1 MAIKTQEETKKIR
14 GNEIITGYAVDDKK
28 PSEKNL
34 VYKINKNKATIE
46 YFPLKSKYYFFTK
59 ISIDGF
65 SSLPDIFKKNGYCKN
80 HIFDYIHRTFN
91 SKNIKSIDISKTGAC
106 SITKKGKNKYLH
118 LSYSCLEGLSDELG
132 TMDYYHRQRRTQ
144 VVNKLF
150 NSQFPKLVK
159 VRKINSAAA
168 DTKLAIQ
175 TLSAQGVDSFD
186 KHDIGRVTDI
196 VSTLMKSSHRLQ
208 ITQSDLFKNTK
219 LKIDSV
225 TFSDV
230 IDRFDKKLSSKKTSE
245 SEWGKFLEENLFL
258 IDSKYIHSIA
268 QLNVILGTTR
278 KVDFGLVDTQGYL
291 DLFEIKK
298 PETKLLINRKDSRGN
313 YSWDKQAIEAI
324 VQAEKYLYHA
334 ERKGSD
340 LKADVKREKDID
352 LDVIRPRAFVIMG
365 NSSQLDTSAKK
376 EDFRI
381 LKNQFKNIEIIL
393 YDELLERIKNQRK
406 SLETN

>member
-1 MAIKTQEETKKIR
+1 MAIKTQEEIKKIR
-14 GNEIITGYAVDDKK
+14 GSEIITGYAIDDKK
-28 PSEKNL
+28 PSEKIL
-34 VYKINKNKATIE
+34 VYKINKNKTTIE

-65 SSLPDIFKKNGYCKN
+65 SSLPEIFKKNGYCKN
-80 HIFDYIHRTFN
+80 RIFDYIHRTFN
-91 SKNIKSIDISKTGAC
+91 GKKIKSIDISKTGAC

-118 LSYSCLEGLSDELG
+118 LTYSCLDGLSDELG
-132 TMDYYHRQRRTQ
+132 TMDYYHRQRRAQ

-150 NSQFPKLVK
+150 NTQFPKLVK
-159 VRKINSAAA
+159 ARKINSAAA

-230 IDRFDKKLSSKKTSE
+230 IDRFDKKLSSKRTSE

-268 QLNVILGTTR
+268 QLNLILGTTR

-298 PETKLLINRKDSRGN
+298 PETKLLVPKKDSRGN

-340 LKADVKREKDID
+340 LKADIKREKDID

-365 NSSQLDTSAKK
+365 NSTQLDTPAKK

-381 LKNQFKNIEIIL
+381 LKNQFKNIEIVL
-393 YDELLERIKNQRK
+393 YDELLERIKNQKK
-406 SLETN
+406 SLES

>member
-1 MAIKTQEETKKIR
+1 MALKTIEEVKKIR
-14 GNEIITGYAVDDKK
+14 GSEIVSGYVIDDKK
-28 PSEKNL
+28 SPERIL
-34 VYKINKNKATIE
+34 VYKINKTKLFIE
-46 YFPLKSKYYFFTK
+46 FYPIKSEYYFFSKLT
-59 ISIDGF
+59 IDGF
-65 SSLPDIFKKNGYCKN
+65 SYLPEVFKKNGYCKN
-80 HIFDYIHRTFN
+80 RIFDYIHRTFN

-106 SITKKGKNKYLH
+106 SITKKGRNKYLH
-118 LSYSCLEGLSDELG
+118 LTYSCLEGLSNELG
-132 TMDYYHRQRRTQ
+132 TMDYYHRQRRAQ
-144 VVNKLF
+144 IVNKLF
-150 NSQFPKLVK
+150 NTQFPKLVK
-159 VRKINSAAA
+159 AKKINSAAA

-298 PETKLLINRKDSRGN
+298 PETKLLITKKDSRGN

-324 VQAEKYLYHA
+324 VQAEKYLYHS
-334 ERKGSD
+334 ERKGND

-365 NSSQLDTSAKK
+365 NSAQLDNSSKK

-381 LKNQFKNIEIIL
+381 LKNQFKNIEIVL
-393 YDELLERIKNQRK
+393 YDELLERIKNQKK
-406 SLETN
+406 SLES